1 MKYNNWLVLCIS
13 VSMSL
18 NMLQFYQQFV
28 ATNENST
35 QVKPRPLK
43 DDEGKNAGDF
53 QFTSRDIDN
62 ARQAAKMDGK
72 IDAILMMQNSP
83 AKLTEEEVE
92 KIIDLGTKSPIDLEK
107 NFNFLSLLSQASFH
121 KGLHS
126 GLDQSEKL
134 ANAEYERGY
143 HKALEDG
150 TCPAIGEPVPKA
162 KIVPKIQKSDK

>member
-1 MKYNNWLVLCIS
+1 MKINNWLVLCVS

-18 NMLQFYQQFV
+18 NMFQFYQQF
-28 ATNENST
+28 AGSNEKGGYT
-35 QVKPRPLK
+35 KPSSSK
-43 DDEGKNAGDF
+43 DDDRTSNNDF

-62 ARQAAKMDGK
+62 TRQAAKMDGK

-83 AKLTEEEVE
+83 AKLSEEEVE
-92 KIIDLGTKSPIDLEK
+92 KIIDLGMKSPVDLEK

-150 TCPAIGEPVPKA
+150 TCPATGEPMPKTKVA
-162 KIVPKIQKSDK
+162 PKIEKSDK

>member
-1 MKYNNWLVLCIS
+1 MKINNWLVLCVS

-18 NMLQFYQQFV
+18 NMFQFYQQF
-28 ATNENST
+28 AGSNENST
-35 QVKPRPLK
+35 KVKPRPLK
-43 DDEGKNAGDF
+43 DDEGRNAGDF

-62 ARQAAKMDGK
+62 TRQAAKMDGK

-143 HKALEDG
+143 HKALEDA
-150 TCPAIGEPVPKA
+150 TCPATGEPMPKTKVA
-162 KIVPKIQKSDK
+162 PKIEKSDK